1 MRRLELPTSTSR
13 TWRASQLCYIPIWLC
28 NRCFSITG
36 AKVHLFFEPAI
47 AAPIFFKKSSFPSI
61 SPLLAKI
68 LIKKICQSKNNP
80 YLCTRNRKQ
89 RYKKLLGAIAQL
101 VEQRTENPCVP
112 GSIPGGTTLEIKEL
126 LAGVTLFLFKLI

>member
-13 TWRASQLCYIPIWLC
+13 TWRASQLCYIPILFATV
-28 NRCFSITG
+28 CFSITG

-47 AAPIFFKKSSFPSI
+47 PMSTFFREKFIFLLFVPFCEKSHQ
-61 SPLLAKI
+61 
-68 LIKKICQSKNNP
+68 KICQSKNNP

-112 GSIPGGTTLEIKEL
+112 GSIPGGTTLELKEL
-126 LAGVTLFLFKLI
+126 LAGVTLFYLS

>member
-13 TWRASQLCYIPIWLC
+13 TWRASQLCYIPILFATV
-28 NRCFSITG
+28 CFSITG

-47 AAPIFFKKSSFPSI
+47 PMPTFFQEKFI
-61 SPLLAKI
+61 SPLFVPFCEKSHQ
-68 LIKKICQSKNNP
+68 KICLSKNNP
-80 YLCTRNRKQ
+80 YLCSRNRKQ